1 MVTHAPLRVV
11 FFGTPEFALPTLR
24 ALLASRHLVVGVV
37 TQPDRPRGRGHQ
49 LSPSPVKTLAMSRN
63 IPVLQPE
70 KMRDEAFL
78 EALRLLDADL
88 GVVAAYGRIL
98 TDTILAT
105 PRLGLI
111 NVHASLLPRWRG
123 AAPVHRAVIA
133 GDVETGVTMMR
144 VVRELDAGP
153 ILAMERRAI
162 APDETSA
169 DIEQALADLGGPLAA
184 TTVER
189 LSQGP
194 VAEEPQPD
202 TGVSYADRI
211 TKDDS
216 PVFWWRAAHEVHN
229 QIRGLQ
235 PWPLASTS
243 IGGHRLLLVKT
254 RMSEGPA
261 PASAVPGTI
270 LEAEG
275 DRLVVAAGHGTIQ
288 ILELRPEGRRTM
300 AARDFLAGHRLAV
313 GARME

>member
-1 MVTHAPLRVV
+1 MK
-11 FFGTPEFALPTLR
+11 ALAT
-24 ALLASRHLVVGVV
+24 
-37 TQPDRPRGRGHQ
+37 
-49 LSPSPVKTLAMSRN
+49 SRN

-78 EALRLLDADL
+78 AALRLLDADL

-98 TDTILAT
+98 TDTILGT

-123 AAPVHRAVIA
+123 AAPVHRAVMA

-153 ILAMERRAI
+153 ILAMERRTIGA
-162 APDETSA
+162 DETSA
-169 DIEQALADLGGPLAA
+169 DIEQALAHLGGPLAA
-184 TTVER
+184 TTVEK

-229 QIRGLQ
+229 QVRGLQ

-261 PASAVPGTI
+261 PASAVPGTL

-300 AARDFLAGHRLAV
+300 AARDFMAGHRLAV